1 MSDIDSRYFLLES
14 HMHNLRTAA
23 LASLLAALTLTTYAQ
38 TSNPPTGTL
47 IHIPAE
53 GVVKRANDQAT
64 ATLTIEE
71 QDKDKA
77 VAASR
82 VNKKMKQG
90 SDIVKREDPQAQL
103 TTRSYY
109 TYPVYADEQ
118 QKSPVKTR
126 TPIAWRVGQSLEV
139 VTSNLTALPKTVA
152 AAQSILSLNGIYF
165 SLSDNAARKLDEERI
180 AATYKHLT
188 ERITFVARAMGR
200 NPADAVVETIDFDGS
215 GNRVQ
220 DSGIRLKTMS
230 VASAPMEV
238 SEPSFE
244 PGETALQMQAVGKVR
259 FK

>member
-1 MSDIDSRYFLLES
+1 ML
-14 HMHNLRTAA
+14 NLRNAA
-23 LASLLAALTLTTYAQ
+23 LISLLAVLTITSHAQ
-38 TSNPPTGTL
+38 TSTTPTGTL
-47 IHIPAE
+47 ILIPAE

-77 VAASR
+77 TAASR

-90 SDIVKREDPQAQL
+90 SDIIKREDPQAQL
-103 TTRSYY
+103 TTRGYY

-118 QKSPVKTR
+118 QKAPLKTR

-139 VTSNLTALPKTVA
+139 VTTNLTALPKTVA
-152 AAQSILSLNGIYF
+152 AAQSILALNGIYF

-200 NPADAVVETIDFDGS
+200 NPADALVETIDFDGS
-215 GNRVQ
+215 GNRML
-220 DSGIRLKTMS
+220 DSLAMPKVMRMS
-230 VASAPMEV
+230 SAPAEV

-244 PGETALQMQAVGKVR
+244 PGETTLQMQAVGKVR